1 MCCLLV
7 VFFCVWENMKTAH
20 FKYSQCSSS
29 CGFGWLCHFSW
40 GREAFSSHGRACHR
54 AWDGGAWSDG
64 LLPNKTQ
71 VVLGAARTFVRNVW
85 IQQCGGS
92 WCSERR
98 RCWGSVL
105 LRSVVCSG
113 FIHLGCRQASVVV
126 QAAENRLGMSASK
139 NLILWPQT
147 STFPPLVPIWTT
159 GYFPSAK
166 ITALELGLREG
177 LHLPP

>member
-1 MCCLLV
+1 MVLAG
-7 VFFCVWENMKTAH
+7 CVI
-20 FKYSQCSSS
+20 
-29 CGFGWLCHFSW
+29 
-40 GREAFSSHGRACHR
+40 SHGVERPSALHGWACQG
-54 AWDGGAWSDG
+54 AWDSGAWSDG

-71 VVLGAARTFVRNVW
+71 VVLGAACTFVRNVW

-98 RCWGSVL
+98 GCWGSAL

-113 FIHLGCRQASVVV
+113 FIRVGCRQVSVVV
-126 QAAENRLGMSASK
+126 QAAENRLGMLASK